1 METTTTKTEN
11 KMVKM
16 FNELKAK
23 RPDAVILFRVGDF
36 YESYFD
42 DAKKVADA
50 TGITLTKRSGEN
62 GYCLTGFPHHALDIY
77 LPKIIRAGLRVA
89 ICDDISEPVK
99 LKKRGSNETTQEPQV
114 EDAEAEEI
122 KDEEQSQEPQTDE
135 QPTETKSAKIIYTDK
150 EAEDY
155 TPKNGKTFALTEMQE
170 IIGGYVEPIRLNDG
184 RMIIVDEEGK
194 SKNKAVNIPATNILR
209 RDHYTTDYIVGTA
222 IVCDADMLD

>member
-23 RPDAVILFRVGDF
+23 HSDAVILFRVGDF
-36 YESYFD
+36 YESYLD
-42 DAKKVADA
+42 DAKKLSEIL
-50 TGITLTKRSGEN
+50 GLTLTRQAKTKMD
-62 GYCLTGFPHHALDIY
+62 LTGFPYHALDTY
-77 LPKIIRAGLRVA
+77 LPKLIRAGLRVA
-89 ICDDISEPVK
+89 ICDDISEPIK

-114 EDAEAEEI
+114 EDADAEEI
-122 KDEEQSQEPQTDE
+122 KDDEQPQEPQTDE

-150 EAEDY
+150 EDEEY

-184 RMIIVDEEGK
+184 RVIIVDEDGK
-194 SKNKAVNIPATNILR
+194 SKDKAVNIPATNILR
-209 RDHYTTDYIVGTA
+209 RDHFTTDYIVGTA
-222 IVCDADMLD
+222 IVCDADMID

>member
-23 RPDAVILFRVGDF
+23 HSDAVILFRAGDF
-36 YESYFD
+36 YESFFD
-42 DAKKVADA
+42 DAKKV
-50 TGITLTKRSGEN
+50 TEVIGIA
-62 GYCLTGFPHHALDIY
+62 GFPSNTLDTN
-77 LPKIIRAGLRVA
+77 LPKLIRAGLRVA
-89 ICDDISEPVK
+89 ICDDISEPIK
-99 LKKRGSNETTQEPQV
+99 LKKRGSDETTEESEPQV

-122 KDEEQSQEPQTDE
+122 KDEEQPQEPQKDE
-135 QPTETKSAKIIYTDK
+135 QETETKSAKIIYTDK

-170 IIGGYVEPIRLNDG
+170 IVGGYIEPIRLNDG

-194 SKNKAVNIPATNILR
+194 SKDKAVNIPATNILR

-222 IVCDADMLD
+222 IVCDADMIE

>member
-23 RPDAVILFRVGDF
+23 HPDAVILFRVGDF
-36 YESYFD
+36 YESRFD
-42 DAKKVADA
+42 DAKKIADVL
-50 TGITLTKRSGEN
+50 GLTLTRQAKTKMD
-62 GYCLTGFPHHALDIY
+62 LAGFPYHALDTY
-77 LPKIIRAGLRVA
+77 LPKLTRAGLRVA

-99 LKKRGSNETTQEPQV
+99 LKKRGSDETTQEPQV
-114 EDAEAEEI
+114 EDADAEEV
-122 KDEEQSQEPQTDE
+122 KDEEQPQEQQTDE

-155 TPKNGKTFALTEMQE
+155 TPKNGKTFELAELQGIVDGCIE
-170 IIGGYVEPIRLNDG
+170 IIRLNDG

-194 SKNKAVNIPATNILR
+194 SKDKAVNIPATNILR

-222 IVCDADMLD
+222 IVCDADMID

>member
-23 RPDAVILFRVGDF
+23 HPDAVILFRAGDF

-42 DAKKVADA
+42 DAKKVTDVL
-50 TGITLTKRSGEN
+50 GIA
-62 GYCLTGFPHHALDIY
+62 GFPSHALDTY
-77 LPKIIRAGLRVA
+77 LPKLIRAGIRVA
-89 ICDDISEPVK
+89 ICDDISEPIK

-122 KDEEQSQEPQTDE
+122 KDDEQPQEPQTDE

-155 TPKNGKTFALTEMQE
+155 TPKNGKTFEFDELKGIVDGYIE
-170 IIGGYVEPIRLNDG
+170 IVRLNDG
-184 RMIIVDEEGK
+184 RVIVIDLEGK

-209 RDHYTTDYIVGTA
+209 RDHFTTDYIVGTA
-222 IVCDADMLD
+222 IVCDADMVE

>member
-23 RPDAVILFRVGDF
+23 HPDAVILFRVGDF
-36 YESYFD
+36 YESYFE
-42 DAKKVADA
+42 DAKKLSEVL
-50 TGITLTKRSGEN
+50 GLTLTRQAKTKMD
-62 GYCLTGFPHHALDIY
+62 LTGFPYHALDTY
-77 LPKIIRAGLRVA
+77 LPKLIRAGLRVA

-99 LKKRGSNETTQEPQV
+99 LKRRGSNETTQESQV

-122 KDEEQSQEPQTDE
+122 KDEEQPQEPQTDE

-170 IIGGYVEPIRLNDG
+170 IIGGYIEPIRLNDG
-184 RMIIVDEEGK
+184 RMIIVDEDGK
-194 SKNKAVNIPATNILR
+194 SKDKAVNIPATNILR

-222 IVCDADMLD
+222 IVCDADMIE

>member
-23 RPDAVILFRVGDF
+23 HPDAVILFRVGDF
-36 YESYFD
+36 YESYLD
-42 DAKKVADA
+42 DAKKLSEIL
-50 TGITLTKRSGEN
+50 GLTLTRQAKTKMD
-62 GYCLTGFPHHALDIY
+62 LTGFPYHALDTY
-77 LPKIIRAGLRVA
+77 LPKLIRAGLRVA

-114 EDAEAEEI
+114 EDVEAEEI
-122 KDEEQSQEPQTDE
+122 KDDEQPQEPQTDG

-150 EAEDY
+150 EDEDY

-222 IVCDADMLD
+222 IVCDADMIE